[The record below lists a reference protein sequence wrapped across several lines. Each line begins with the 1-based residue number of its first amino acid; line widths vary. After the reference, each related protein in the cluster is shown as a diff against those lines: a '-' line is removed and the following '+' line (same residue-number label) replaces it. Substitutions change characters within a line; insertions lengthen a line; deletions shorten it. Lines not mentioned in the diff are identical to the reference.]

1 MIILLHLSY
10 YLWNLNLILFL
21 FLLINKNYGS
31 GALSELRDLIQE
43 YKNLENNFNEG
54 GEEQEE
60 EDEDAPK
67 PDKNPK

>member
-1 MIILLHLSY
+1 MSY

>member
-1 MIILLHLSY
+1 MNS
-10 YLWNLNLILFL
+10 
-21 FLLINKNYGS
+21 NKNYGS

-60 EDEDAPK
+60 DDDEQ
-67 PDKNPK
+67 DKDKQKEKDKEGFSFIYII